1 MLSLG
6 DRRTIRSQVTA
17 RLFEAIL
24 SGELR
29 PGDRIIET
37 KLARQLGVGQSTL
50 REALQDLEYRDLV
63 TKHANRGTYITGLTE
78 KAVEDMY
85 SVRLELE
92 PMAAELARKRITKEN
107 LEEFHEILTK
117 MAEAGRTQ
125 NFPALMAN
133 DLAFHQLIWKLS
145 DNAALERALNL
156 ICAPLFA
163 FYLFKL
169 PQFQSGAREGSY
181 DFSKDQDEHRRLL
194 DLLSHDDPELVRKDF
209 REILTKFKQDQLV
222 HVRHALSGSSPGVR
236 KAVKTHSANQT
247 QHDSAGVPDAHNSAP
262 APTDTAT
269 ADPPAALLP

>member
-1 MLSLG
+1 MLSSTFLSFPPEHPPSPVLLDSYRPFSDYRVMLRLG

-37 KLARQLGVGQSTL
+37 KLAKQLGVGQSTL

-63 TKHANRGTYITGLTE
+63 TKQANRGTYVTGLTQ

-85 SVRLELE
+85 AVRLELE
-92 PMAAELARKRITKEN
+92 PIAAELARKRVTKEHVAE
-107 LEEFHEILTK
+107 LREILAK

-125 NFPALMAN
+125 NFPELMAN

-169 PQFQSGAREGSY
+169 PQFQNGAAEGSY
-181 DFSKDQDEHRRLL
+181 DFSKDHDEHRRLL
-194 DLLSHDDPELVRKDF
+194 ELLSSGDPRLVRTDF
-209 REILTKFKQDQLV
+209 REILTKFKKDQLA
-222 HVRHALSGSSPGVR
+222 HVRHALSQSR
-236 KAVKTHSANQT
+236 
-247 QHDSAGVPDAHNSAP
+247 
-262 APTDTAT
+262 
-269 ADPPAALLP
+269 